1 MAKRLGD
8 IIIDNGWLT
17 EEQLDQAFVEHKKVG
32 MQLGSYLLHRNL
44 LDREQLG
51 RALSEQFEVPFE
63 TISPDTVHPQLARLL
78 PESFAR
84 RREIVP
90 VAVDGSSLCLGMVWP
105 GDMEAISETELMT
118 GYQVEA
124 AICLADEVQRTLDVA
139 FDNRTTARQTA
150 IDIRYEEMAN
160 SLGEDDEEEESEV
173 DSDAPVVR
181 LVQSILMGAV
191 HAGAS
196 DIHLEPHSPQMRV
209 RYRVDGQM
217 QQVMTVPSHSESAV
231 IGRIK
236 VLADLD
242 TAETRRPQDGNLT
255 IEEGNSR
262 ASYRVS
268 IIPCVRGEKIVMRV
282 LDESSKTF
290 SFEALGMPEDQ
301 VERMR
306 TLLDK
311 PHGMIVM
318 TGPTGSGKTTTMY
331 SMLCSIDS
339 SQRNVSTI
347 EDPVEFRLPGINQV
361 QANSEFGMGFANG
374 LKYLMRQDPDVILVG
389 EIRDHETATTSVQA
403 ALTGH
408 LLISTLHTNDA
419 VGTVTRLGDLGL
431 DNFKIA
437 GSLVAAVAQRLLRK
451 LCPHCRQPAELNRRL
466 VELMFE
472 GREIPE
478 EIDLDARYFAPVGCD
493 ACAGTGYSGRLPI
506 YEIMTVTPTVE
517 KAIEAGLPSSRIRE
531 LCVEEGMVELA
542 VGGLEQAKLGLTSV
556 EEVYFKLSG

>member
-8 IIIDNGWLT
+8 IIIERGWLT
-17 EEQLDQAFVEHKKVG
+17 QDQLEQAFEEHKKVG
-32 MQLGSYLLHRNL
+32 MQLGSYLLHRSL
-44 LDREQLG
+44 LDRDQLG
-51 RALSEQFEVPFE
+51 AALSEQYETPFE
-63 TISPDTVHPQLARLL
+63 TLSADKVHPQLARLL

-84 RREIVP
+84 RRKIVP
-90 VAVDGSSLCLGMVWP
+90 ITVSGTSLYLGMVWP

-118 GYQVEA
+118 GYEVEA
-124 AICLADEVQRTLDVA
+124 AICLSDEVDEILDIA

-150 IDIRYEEMAN
+150 IDIRYEEMRN
-160 SLGEDDEEEESEV
+160 SSDAELVDEEQEV

-196 DIHLEPHSPQMRV
+196 DIHLEPHHPQMRI

-255 IEEGNSR
+255 IEEGSTR
-262 ASYRVS
+262 ASFRVS
-268 IIPCVRGEKIVMRV
+268 VIPCVRGEKIVMRV

-290 SFEALGMPEDQ
+290 SFDALGMPTGQ

-306 TLLDK
+306 TLLDR

-339 SQRNVSTI
+339 SDRNISTI

-361 QANSEFGMGFANG
+361 QANNEFGMGFANG

-419 VGTVTRLGDLGL
+419 VGTIARLADLGL

-437 GSLVAAVAQRLLRK
+437 GALVAAVAQRLLRK
-451 LCPHCRQPAELNRRL
+451 LCPHCRKPCELNQKL

-472 GREIPE
+472 GREIPAE
-478 EIDLDARYFAPVGCD
+478 VDQTATYYAAGGCD
-493 ACAGTGYSGRLPI
+493 RCGGTGYSGRLPI
-506 YEIMTVTPTVE
+506 YEIMAVTPTVE
-517 KAIEAGLPSSRIRE
+517 KAIEAGLPASKIRE
-531 LCVEEGMVELA
+531 LCVSEGMVELA
-542 VGGLEQAKLGLTSV
+542 VGGLEQAKAGLTSV
-556 EEVYFKLSG
+556 EEVYFKLTG